1 MRWFRVSVVLGVHTD
16 VRPVGHPGRRPIGS
30 RVAYVRTHPFSWR
43 IYGYYIPV
51 WAHTEPD
58 AGPFELGD
66 EHGLVLD
73 NPLWV

>member
-1 MRWFRVSVVLGVHTD
+1 MVLVVHTD
-16 VRPVGHPGRRPIGS
+16 VELVGHPGRRLIGS
-30 RVAYVRTHPFSWR
+30 RVADVRTHPSSR
-43 IYGYYIPV
+43 RTYRYSIPV
-51 WAHTEPD
+51 WVHTEPD